1 MFLAE
6 NPSAVVEQLTVD
18 SPQQYS
24 TSPVPS
30 WDSTQLAK
38 LQNVDVAIKRLI
50 YYRTIGCKPLP
61 REKKAETSKTKKLL
75 NQWDCIVEKKGV
87 LYCSNSNN
95 HGNKWL
101 QLLLPDSLHDELL
114 KGVHDHVAIRDQSK
128 QSSWYESAVGG
139 LDYMT
144 MLRSTCQNVNAVL

>member
-6 NPSAVVEQLTVD
+6 NPGAVVEPLTVD
-18 SPQQYS
+18 PPQKYS

-50 YYRTIGCKPLP
+50 YYCTIGRKPLP

-75 NQWDCIVEKKGV
+75 NQWDRIVEKKGV
-87 LYCSNSNN
+87 LYRSNSNN
-95 HGNKWL
+95 HGNKCL

-114 KGVHDHVAIRDQSK
+114 KGVHD
-128 QSSWYESAVGG
+128 
-139 LDYMT
+139 
-144 MLRSTCQNVNAVL
+144 